1 MSNSDKEECGDDDWD
16 WDIAL
21 LHDCVDVACQIVP
34 DCAWQPASQ
43 VGSSK
48 KHSTDGTD
56 RADRVVLDVP

>member
-1 MSNSDKEECGDDDWD
+1 MSNSDEEECGDDDWV
-16 WDIAL
+16 DIAL

-34 DCAWQPASQ
+34 DCARQPASQ